1 MLATQKELTM
11 DRVALIDLGSNTAR
25 LVIYDVL
32 EGGYFIVAEEH
43 REAVRLGETEADGSL
58 KQTRIMQAIATLK
71 SFKEICA
78 IKNVNQILAVATAAV
93 RKASNQKTFLSD
105 VYNATGLRIT
115 AVSEE
120 EEANYVYQGVI
131 NTMDIP
137 RGLIMEIGGGSTKF
151 VYYNRRNILHTK
163 IFDFGAVTLANMF
176 ASADKSPEE
185 CADQMVE
192 FVRQQLETV
201 EWFKEI
207 DPDAQLI
214 GVGGSCRNLARIIRK
229 VKKYPLDMVHNFNMD
244 VEDFNYVY
252 DMIRPL
258 DLDKKRRIKG
268 LSSARADVFHSALAV
283 MKATIEHMGFSKI
296 IASGSGLREGVMFN
310 YVVPQTIEKP
320 ISDVAGYSLNC
331 FAAHMGVNLQH
342 AQQTFNLCVQLFK
355 QLRVLHKFPRQYVKV
370 LRICAMLHDIGKQ
383 FKFYNHPKHTSY
395 MILNSNIKGVSHRD
409 LVLAAFVTAIN
420 DKEEINYGDWAKY
433 NNVILS
439 PEDVE
444 AVKKLSV
451 ILRLASALDTSMRGI
466 VTEIS
471 CDVLGDSVIMKTELT
486 GNAILE
492 ISAANAVALDFKKVF
507 KKNLE
512 IL

>member
-1 MLATQKELTM
+1 M

-25 LVIYDVL
+25 LVIYDIL
-32 EGGYFIVAEEH
+32 EGGYFVVAEEH
-43 REAVRLGETEADGSL
+43 REAVRLGETENDGCL

-71 SFKEICA
+71 SFKELCA

-93 RKASNQKTFLSD
+93 RNANNQKTFLSD
-105 VYNATGLRIT
+105 VFNATGLRIT

-120 EEANYVYQGVI
+120 EEATYVYQGVI

-151 VYYNRRNILHTK
+151 VYYNRRTILHTQ
-163 IFDFGAVTLANMF
+163 IFDFGAVTLSNMF
-176 ASADKSPEE
+176 AKPGVSPEE
-185 CADQMVE
+185 CADKMVDY
-192 FVRQQLETV
+192 VRKQLERV
-201 EWFKEI
+201 DWFKEL
-207 DPDAQLI
+207 DPDTQLI

-229 VKKYPLDMVHNFNMD
+229 VKKYPLDMVHNYNMD

-252 DMIRPL
+252 NMIRPL

-268 LSSARADVFHSALAV
+268 LSSARADVFPSALAV
-283 MKATIEHMGFSKI
+283 IKATIEHMGFSKI
-296 IASGSGLREGVMFN
+296 VASGSGLREGVMFN

-320 ISDVAGYSLNC
+320 ISDVVGYSLNC
-331 FAAHMGVNLQH
+331 VATHMGVNVPH
-342 AQQTFNLCVQLFK
+342 AVQTFNLCVQLFK

-370 LRICAMLHDIGKQ
+370 LRVCAMLHDIGKA

-395 MILNSNIKGVSHRD
+395 MILNSNIKGLSHRD
-409 LVLAAFVTAIN
+409 LVLASLVTAIN
-420 DKEEINYGDWAKY
+420 DKEEVNYADWAKY
-433 NNVILS
+433 NGILS
-439 PEDVE
+439 TEDVE

-451 ILRLASALDTSMRGI
+451 ILRLAIALDTSMRGI

-492 ISAANAVALDFKKVF
+492 LKAANQVALDFKKVF

>member
-1 MLATQKELTM
+1 M

-151 VYYNRRNILHTK
+151 VYYNRRNILHTQ

-176 ASADKSPEE
+176 ASPDRSPEE

-192 FVRQQLETV
+192 FVKQQLETV

-229 VKKYPLDMVHNFNMD
+229 VKKYPLDMVHNYNMD

-310 YVVPQTIEKP
+310 YVVP
-320 ISDVAGYSLNC
+320 
-331 FAAHMGVNLQH
+331 
-342 AQQTFNLCVQLFK
+342 
-355 QLRVLHKFPRQYVKV
+355 
-370 LRICAMLHDIGKQ
+370 
-383 FKFYNHPKHTSY
+383 
-395 MILNSNIKGVSHRD
+395 
-409 LVLAAFVTAIN
+409 
-420 DKEEINYGDWAKY
+420 
-433 NNVILS
+433 
-439 PEDVE
+439 
-444 AVKKLSV
+444 
-451 ILRLASALDTSMRGI
+451 
-466 VTEIS
+466 
-471 CDVLGDSVIMKTELT
+471 
-486 GNAILE
+486 
-492 ISAANAVALDFKKVF
+492 
-507 KKNLE
+507 
-512 IL
+512 